1 MAPFGGFCVVMTLF
15 AADVLADGEVATV
28 FAAGGF
34 IVEVLAAE
42 FAGLLAAILEA
53 EFDIEFVVFDAM
65 FEVEFDIVFVEFV
78 LFAAVFDL
86 LVFET
91 LVAAPPHANVNAIEV
106 MRVNKSRILV
116 VILIISLAIWRYFY
130 CHLRIV

>member
-1 MAPFGGFCVVMTLF
+1 MTLF
-15 AADVLADGEVATV
+15 AADVLAAGEVATV

-34 IVEVLAAE
+34 IVEVLAAV
-42 FAGLLAAILEA
+42 FAGLLAAILDA
-53 EFDIEFVVFDAM
+53 EFDIEFVVFDAI
-65 FEVEFDIVFVEFV
+65 FEAEFDIVFVELVAFE
-78 LFAAVFDL
+78 AVFDL

-116 VILIISLAIWRYFY
+116 FILIISLAIRLYF
-130 CHLRIV
+130 LLL